1 MDGVTLTGS
10 RGPAV
15 IQNPETASAV
25 RQGQPPASTSQ
36 ASSTGTPV
44 LPAPGDSA
52 RDSASATDEK
62 RSAVEKVLKA
72 IDDAG
77 NDIASGARLVIRMD
91 EDSGRFVY
99 EFRDPR
105 SDEVVRQ
112 FPAESVL
119 KALAAYRQAA
129 AGVVLD
135 QQA

>member
-25 RQGQPPASTSQ
+25 RQGQPPASTSP
-36 ASSTGTPV
+36 ASSTDTTV
-44 LPAPGDSA
+44 LPAP
-52 RDSASATDEK
+52 RDSTGATDEK